1 MNNPNWT
8 CGGIY
13 TRPTD
18 SCLFLRVSRKRGH
31 DIPADA
37 EDNQK
42 DKRLASTHACSFWVK
57 VIPDLWLQFISYW
70 NPPLQPVRVES
81 ARRIE
86 RSVSEQARR
95 AVWPLPELLY
105 CTCSTEQKRAYPFCP
120 SRAYLWQ
127 RLLTSQAWD
136 RLLSNPPGE
145 TQLGR
150 NLLTIWSQ
158 FLVYA
163 FCNDLLVLGQYGFL
177 DHPSRFSVGRKSNI
191 PIGAV
196 VQLLGG
202 K

>member
-81 ARRIE
+81 ARHIE

-95 AVWPLPELLY
+95 AVWAIWELLY
-105 CTCSTEQKRAYPFCP
+105 RNVRIHLAFP
-120 SRAYLWQ
+120 
-127 RLLTSQAWD
+127 RLSLATLA
-136 RLLSNPPGE
+136 NEPG
-145 TQLGR
+145 LGP
-150 NLLTIWSQ
+150 I
-158 FLVYA
+158 A
-163 FCNDLLVLGQYGFL
+163 F
-177 DHPSRFSVGRKSNI
+177 
-191 PIGAV
+191 
-196 VQLLGG
+196 
-202 K
+202 